1 MKSEEAIRESFGEN
15 IRHFRERREW
25 SQETL
30 AFRAGLDRTYVNSV
44 ENGKRNIS
52 LVNIVRLAEA
62 LELSPRELFSESP
75 KSQLNPPKDKR
86 VRQ

>member
-15 IRHFRERREW
+15 IRH
-25 SQETL
+25 
-30 AFRAGLDRTYVNSV
+30 FRAGLDRTYVNSV